1 MKTDTLLFWTVFT
14 IILFINI
21 ITPIIALGL
30 SESYTSHD
38 NGLAD
43 ANAPPEISISAWT
56 ITGFNILLVPFW
68 TFGMPF
74 YMNLF
79 FMIPLRALAWIIL
92 LRMIRGI

>member
-14 IILFINI
+14 IIFFINI

-30 SESYTSHD
+30 SEAYTSHE
-38 NGLAD
+38 NSLAD
-43 ANAPPEISISAWT
+43 ATSPPDISISAWT
-56 ITGFNILLVPFW
+56 ISGINVLLVPFW
-68 TFGMPF
+68 TFGMPV

-79 FMIPLRALAWIIL
+79 IMIPLRVLAWIIL